1 MPDSADSSP
10 TSPLLPRVREAKI
23 DELSRHFANDDL
35 SLEDLERRIER
46 VYKAGSLAELESIT
60 ADLQGLSVPVPSA
73 QTRPA
78 RVSSAPVSAG
88 SGSDHGRILAIMSE
102 TRRTGRWT
110 VPRRLEVVSV
120 MSDTKLDLTQ
130 AILPAGVI
138 DVEVRAVWAACK
150 ITIPPG
156 VRVINETHAIMAA
169 VRTKGDDLEAVAAN
183 PSMPTIRLRGLAL
196 MAEVKVVVR
205 RRERTAIEDDD

>member
-1 MPDSADSSP
+1 MPDSADSSL
-10 TSPLLPRVREAKI
+10 PLLPRAREAKI

-35 SLEDLERRIER
+35 SLEELERRIER
-46 VYKAGSLAELESIT
+46 VYKAGSWAELESIT
-60 ADLQGLSVPVPSA
+60 ADLKGIAAVPGPEA
-73 QTRPA
+73 HPA
-78 RVSSAPVSAG
+78 KVSSRPVSPAQVG
-88 SGSDHGRILAIMSE
+88 DHGRILAIMSE

-120 MSDTKLDLTQ
+120 MSDTKIDLTQ
-130 AILPAGVI
+130 AVLPSGVI
-138 DVEVRAVWAACK
+138 DVDVRAVWAACK

-169 VRTKGDDLEAVAAN
+169 VRTKGDDLAAVAAN
-183 PSMPTIRLRGLAL
+183 PSMPTIRLTGLAL

-205 RRERTAIEDDD
+205 RRERNAVDEDD